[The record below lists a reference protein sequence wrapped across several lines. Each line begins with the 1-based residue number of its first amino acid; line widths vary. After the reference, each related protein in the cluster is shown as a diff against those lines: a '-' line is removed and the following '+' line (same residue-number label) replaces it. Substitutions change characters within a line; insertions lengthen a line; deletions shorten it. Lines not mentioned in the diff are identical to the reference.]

1 MSMRQ
6 PSSREPLP
14 YRPHGLVVASY
25 GTYLDAQTAVDHLS
39 DNLFPVEQVAIV
51 GGDLRLVEQVTGRL
65 TRGRVVAAAAAS
77 GAWFGLFVGLL
88 LGIFTTDGSLGGW
101 LQVVVAGVLI
111 GAFWGGVL
119 GLVGYSASG
128 GRRDFSS
135 RSGVVAERYD
145 VVVHGQ
151 RIDEARRMLLS
162 LEADGGPR
170 LLAQPTPQPPRE
182 PGPPSAPPGAP

>member
-6 PSSREPLP
+6 PNPREQLP

-25 GTYLDAQTAVDHLS
+25 GTYLDAQLAVDHLADS
-39 DNLFPVEQVAIV
+39 QFPVEQVAIV

-65 TRGRVVAAAAAS
+65 TRGRVVLAAAAS

-88 LGIFTTDGSLGGW
+88 LGLFTTDGSVGGW
-101 LQVVVAGVLI
+101 FQVVLAGALF
-111 GAFWGGVL
+111 GTFWGGVL

-151 RIDEARRMLLS
+151 RIDEARTML
-162 LEADGGPR
+162 ARFATDGGPR
-170 LLAQPTPQPPRE
+170 PLAGPHPDRPPL
-182 PGPPSAPPGAP
+182 GP

>member
-6 PSSREPLP
+6 PNPREQLP

-25 GTYLDAQTAVDHLS
+25 GTYLDAQAAVDHLS
-39 DNLFPVEQVAIV
+39 DNQFPVEQVAIV

-65 TRGRVVAAAAAS
+65 TRGRVVAAAAMS

-88 LGIFTTDGSLGGW
+88 LGLFTTDGSLSGW
-101 LQVVVAGVLI
+101 LQVVLAGALI

-119 GLVGYSASG
+119 GLVGYSATG

-135 RSGVVAERYD
+135 RTGVVAERYD

-151 RIDEARRMLLS
+151 RIDEARTMLARFS
-162 LEADGGPR
+162 ADGGPR
-170 LLAQPTPQPPRE
+170 PLAGPNADLPPAQP
-182 PGPPSAPPGAP
+182 